1 MQFFESKIM
10 ALSSSPSF
18 QTALQA
24 YIAPLSDDE
33 QRDFKPSSA
42 EAVHREMQQ
51 LNQNHYA
58 NSPTRR
64 VYQRFE
70 LLVQFLSRYTSTI
83 DTIVQYDTSP
93 SALIW
98 GIL

>member
-1 MQFFESKIM
+1 M

-24 YIAPLSDDE
+24 YVAALSVDE
-33 QRDFKPSSA
+33 QRDFRPSSV
-42 EAVHREMQQ
+42 EAVHREMQR
-51 LNQNHYA
+51 LDQNHYA
-58 NSPTRR
+58 NSSTRR
-64 VYQRFE
+64 VYKRFE
-70 LLVQFLSRYTSTI
+70 LLVQFLSRYTSAI

-98 GIL
+98 GILKFILEVS